1 METLQSGD
9 MLSNLRTFAVR
20 TIRNPLDGV
29 VHAVASRFGKR
40 SVGVARFLKFSVVGA
55 IGFVVD
61 FGTVFVL
68 QATILPPVSDVNV
81 VVATAVAFTLAIL
94 SNFTWNRYWTYPESR
109 SRSAKRQ
116 LTQFTIISVIGGVVR
131 TTWIR
136 FAYLPL
142 GVLLMPV
149 VLPVVEVF
157 RPGYL
162 PSLTAEAKLGTMV
175 AQFIGVI
182 VVLFW
187 NFFANRYWTYR
198 HVG

>member
-1 METLQSGD
+1 MSYLK
-9 MLSNLRTFAVR
+9 TFAVR

-29 VHAVASRFGKR
+29 VQTIAGRFGAR
-40 SVGVARFLKFSVVGA
+40 ASEVERFLKFSVVGA

-68 QATILPPVSDVNV
+68 QATILPPVNDVNV
-81 VVATAVAFTLAIL
+81 IIATATAFTLAIV
-94 SNFTWNRYWTYPESR
+94 SNFTWNRFWTYPESR

-116 LTQFTIISVIGGVVR
+116 LTQFAIVSIIGGVVR

-142 GVLLMPV
+142 GLLLMPSA
-149 VLPVVEVF
+149 LPVIEIF
-157 RPGYL
+157 RPGYV
-162 PSLTAEAKLGTMV
+162 PSHTAEAKLGTMV

-198 HVG
+198 HVK

>member
-1 METLQSGD
+1 

-29 VHAVASRFGKR
+29 VYTIAGRFGRR
-40 SVGVARFLKFSVVGA
+40 SAEVARFLKFSVVGA
-55 IGFVVD
+55 IGFAVD

-68 QATILPPVSDVNV
+68 QATILPPVNDLNV
-81 VVATAVAFTLAIL
+81 IIATSVAFTLAII

-131 TTWIR
+131 TTWIK

-149 VLPVVEVF
+149 VLPVIEIF
-157 RPGYL
+157 RPSYV
-162 PSLTAEAKLGTMV
+162 PSHTAEAKLGTMV
-175 AQFIGVI
+175 AQLIGVV

-198 HVG
+198 HVK